1 MNERG
6 VDVEIP
12 FTKMHGLGNDYIY
25 VNGFEVGLADPSTV
39 AQRISDR
46 HRGVGSDGLVLIL
59 PSDRADFRMRMW
71 NPDGSES
78 EQCGNA
84 LRCIARYVYE
94 RGLTDRTAFTI
105 ETGAGQVKAVLD
117 LLPAPSGGRA
127 RVGAVETD
135 LGPPVLER
143 ERIPLQGSPPAGRV
157 IGERWMVDG
166 DPLTVSAVS
175 MGNPHLV
182 IEVDSVAQ
190 APVTTLG
197 PRLEHDPRFPRRTNV
212 GFVEVSA
219 PDHLRL
225 RVWERGT
232 GETLACGSGAAA
244 ATVAMVLRGRAHS
257 PLAIDLPG
265 GRLEAAWREGEG
277 VRIKGPAAFICDGV
291 FTLDGATPEA

>member
-1 MNERG
+1 MG
-6 VDVEIP
+6 IP

-25 VNGFEVGLADPSTV
+25 VNGFEVELEKPGNV
-39 AQRISDR
+39 ARQISDR

-59 PSDRADFRMRMW
+59 PSGRADFRMRMW
-71 NPDGSES
+71 NSDGSEA

-105 ETGAGQVKAVLD
+105 ETGAGDVRAELE
-117 LLPAPSGGRA
+117 LEPGTNGGRG
-127 RVGAVETD
+127 RVALVETD
-135 LGPPVLER
+135 LGKPVLTP
-143 ERIPLQGSPPAGRV
+143 ERIPVTGAQSAERL
-157 IGERWMVDG
+157 IGESWTIDG
-166 DPLTVSAVS
+166 ASYTVSAVS

-182 IEVDSVAQ
+182 VEVDAVAQ

-197 PRLEHDPRFPRRTNV
+197 PRLEHDPRFPRRANI
-212 GFVEVSA
+212 GFVEVVS
-219 PDHLRL
+219 PGHLRL
-225 RVWERGT
+225 RVWERGA

-244 ATVAMVLRGRAHS
+244 ATVAMVLRGRARS

-265 GRLEAAWREGEG
+265 GRLQMSWQEGQG

-291 FTLDGATPEA
+291 FTPE